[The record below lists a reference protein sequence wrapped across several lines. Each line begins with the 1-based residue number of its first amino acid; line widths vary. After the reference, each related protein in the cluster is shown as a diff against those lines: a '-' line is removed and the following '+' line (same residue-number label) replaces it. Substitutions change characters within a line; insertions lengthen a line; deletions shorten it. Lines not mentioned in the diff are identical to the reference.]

1 MKYKLMCI
9 DVDGTLVDSNKDLPL
24 ENKMAIQEACRA
36 GLKIAIASG
45 RAPGSVQ
52 EILNDLGIKGYGICL
67 NGSFINDGNIEISRS
82 VFSDEQVDI
91 IRKVVEKY
99 DVRAF
104 FAAPTLSVTNKT
116 PFGGWLK
123 AIQKSVAKQ
132 KQLIVCDNHNLKEGL
147 DKYHGSL
154 LKVSIMEEDDDT
166 YQMVRK
172 ELEDVFIFDVAKS
185 DTHYIDVTIKGINK
199 SKGVKDLAKYLN
211 IDLTEVI
218 CIGDNENDIEM
229 IKVAG
234 LGVAMAGSC
243 EELLDICDV
252 VTLSN
257 DECGVA
263 KVIYDYVF
271 KKKHTLNV

>member
-24 ENKMAIQEACRA
+24 ANKRAIQEACRA

-45 RAPGSVQ
+45 RAPASVQ

-67 NGSFINDGNIEISRS
+67 NGSFINDGNKVISKS
-82 VFSDEQVDI
+82 EFSDTQVNV
-91 IRKVVEKY
+91 IRKIVEKY
-99 DVRAF
+99 DVRSF
-104 FAAPTLSVTNKT
+104 FAAPTLSVTNKE
-116 PFGGWLK
+116 PSGNWLK

-132 KQLIVCDNHNLKEGL
+132 KELIVCNNNNLKEGL
-147 DKYHGSL
+147 DKYRGSL
-154 LKVSIMEEDDDT
+154 LKVSIMEEDDYT
-166 YQMVRK
+166 YQEVRK

-185 DTHYIDVTIKGINK
+185 DTHYIDVNIKGINK

-211 IDLTEVI
+211 IELSQVI

-234 LGVAMAGSC
+234 LGVGMANSC
-243 EELLDICDV
+243 KKLLDVCDT

-263 KVIYDYVF
+263 KVIYEYVL
-271 KKKHTLNV
+271 KE